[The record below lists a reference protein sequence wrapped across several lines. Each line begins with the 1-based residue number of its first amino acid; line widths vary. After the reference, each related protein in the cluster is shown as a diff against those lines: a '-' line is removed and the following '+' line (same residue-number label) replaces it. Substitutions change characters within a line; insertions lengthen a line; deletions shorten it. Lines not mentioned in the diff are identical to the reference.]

1 MFAIFLC
8 CIVLSFFTWLVYQPD
23 AHKSKRSQKPAKT
36 IVSNDKAENYYR
48 YPSNGKSDSVLLT
61 VSIEVP
67 KGQEAEKIE
76 VQGNGRTVLLAN
88 ESQSNGNGKT
98 NSVLVKISI
107 EMPKEQEL
115 KKHDHQTN
123 QVTAL
128 VANGHQSTANG
139 NGNNGNQGSSN
150 GHLAIVNTAPEVKVE
165 PTQVHPPKPDDSNGN
180 NGNQSSSNGH
190 LAIANTAP
198 EVKVEPTQVHPPKQ
212 DNSNGH
218 NGNQSSSN
226 GHLAIANTAPEV
238 KVEPTQVHPPKQD
251 NSNGHNGNQSSS
263 NGHLAIANTA
273 PEVKI
278 EPTQVHPPKQDNSNG
293 HNGNQS
299 SSNGHLA
306 IANTAPEV
314 KVEPT
319 QVHPPK
325 PDDSN
330 GGSVGTETT
339 IPLPNGGSIQLP
351 DEAESI
357 ATPPSP
363 EKPQF
368 DKTIINE
375 TLQQSRQA
383 ITGRIMQFIDFKRDI
398 SGGYAPLYEMLKD
411 YPFRK
416 GKMLRPTMC
425 ISAARAMGGMGD
437 RALTTAAALELY
449 HNAFLIHDDIED
461 GSESR
466 RGKETLHHA
475 IGIARAINVGDATNV
490 LAVGLLLENLS
501 AIGIQKT
508 LNVLHEIEF
517 MAQQSVEGQ
526 AMELDWVANNTGHL
540 TDQDYFTMCVKK
552 TCWYTFMT
560 PLRIGLI
567 IGHPTANLTELV
579 KPLADI
585 TRFGM
590 ILGIAFQIQDDLL
603 NILGDLKTYGKE
615 IGGDIYEGKR
625 TIMLN
630 HVIANSNAADR
641 ILEILALP
649 REQKTPEQIEFILEE
664 MKRCGSIDH
673 GWYLART
680 LANQADNIFESMD
693 FLRPE
698 SPLQP
703 GENWGSSLQDR
714 RFLKQLINYVIYRN
728 L

>member
-1 MFAIFLC
+1 MAI
-8 CIVLSFFTWLVYQPD
+8 P
-23 AHKSKRSQKPAKT
+23 
-36 IVSNDKAENYYR
+36 SNDKADIHDGQQILSNEAKSDR
-48 YPSNGKSDSVLLT
+48 HSSNGKSDSILFT

-67 KGQEAEKIE
+67 KGQEPEKVE
-76 VQGNGRTVLLAN
+76 FQGNGGIVLLAN
-88 ESQSNGNGKT
+88 KVQSNGNGNT
-98 NSVLVKISI
+98 ESVLVKISI
-107 EMPKEQEL
+107 EMPKGEEL
-115 KKHDHQTN
+115 KKHDIQSN
-123 QVTAL
+123 QITTL
-128 VANGHQSTANG
+128 VANGYQSNANG
-139 NGNNGNQGSSN
+139 NGNNGNQDSSSN
-150 GHLAIVNTAPEVKVE
+150 GHLAIVK
-165 PTQVHPPKPDDSNGN
+165 
-180 NGNQSSSNGH
+180 
-190 LAIANTAP
+190 
-198 EVKVEPTQVHPPKQ
+198 
-212 DNSNGH
+212 
-218 NGNQSSSN
+218 
-226 GHLAIANTAPEV
+226 
-238 KVEPTQVHPPKQD
+238 
-251 NSNGHNGNQSSS
+251 
-263 NGHLAIANTA
+263 TA

-278 EPTQVHPPKQDNSNG
+278 KPPQVQPPKKEDKDSKEEQDNSNG
-293 HNGNQS
+293 
-299 SSNGHLA
+299 
-306 IANTAPEV
+306 E
-314 KVEPT
+314 
-319 QVHPPK
+319 
-325 PDDSN
+325 
-330 GGSVGTETT
+330 SVGTATT
-339 IPLPNGGSIQLP
+339 IPLPNGGNIQLP
-351 DEAESI
+351 DEADSI
-357 ATPPSP
+357 GTPPDA

-375 TLQQSRQA
+375 TLQLSRKA
-383 ITGRIMQFIDFKRDI
+383 ITGRIMQFIDLKRDI
-398 SGGYAPLYEMLKD
+398 SGGYAQLYEMLKD

-475 IGIARAINVGDATNV
+475 IGVARAINVGDATNV

-508 LNVLHEIEF
+508 LSVLHEIEF

-540 TDQDYFTMCVKK
+540 TDQDYFIMCVKK

-567 IGHPTANLTELV
+567 IGHPTANLSELV
-579 KPLADI
+579 QPLADI

-649 REQKTPEQIEFILEE
+649 REQKTPEQIGFILEE

-693 FLRPE
+693 FLKPE